1 MKGEEIVMS
10 KEHIHVFSR
19 VKLSNLYNEIGNFLK
34 EHGDADIRGIASCSG
49 YDDKTT
55 YLLRLADLN
64 SFDTTK
70 SVGEIRMR
78 YEDIL
83 YTDEEWRTGIITDSR
98 IDTKF
103 MSK

>member
-1 MKGEEIVMS
+1 M
-10 KEHIHVFSR
+10 
-19 VKLSNLYNEIGNFLK
+19 
-34 EHGDADIRGIASCSG
+34 
-49 YDDKTT
+49 
-55 YLLRLADLN
+55 N